1 MEYDTLDKKT
11 TLLHF
16 YQISANV
23 DFIRIVCFRK
33 VDFSY
38 HLSIVSSPPKIRR
51 GGGAYF
57 LNLDKEG
64 VMKNLLKNRVLERGV
79 GFQIVFITIGILF
92 FSFLVW

>member
-38 HLSIVSSPPKIRR
+38 HLSIVSSPLKLEGGVLFLKFGQR
-51 GGGAYF
+51 GGHEK
-57 LNLDKEG
+57 LPRK
-64 VMKNLLKNRVLERGV
+64 
-79 GFQIVFITIGILF
+79 
-92 FSFLVW
+92 

>member
-1 MEYDTLDKKT
+1 MKYDTLDKKT

-38 HLSIVSSPPKIRR
+38 HLSIVSSPLKLEGGVLFLKFGQR
-51 GGGAYF
+51 GGH
-57 LNLDKEG
+57 
-64 VMKNLLKNRVLERGV
+64 ERLP
-79 GFQIVFITIGILF
+79 QK
-92 FSFLVW
+92 

>member
-51 GGGAYF
+51 VGGGVLF
-57 LNLDKEG
+57 LKFG
-64 VMKNLLKNRVLERGV
+64 QRG
-79 GFQIVFITIGILF
+79 GHEKLTQK
-92 FSFLVW
+92 